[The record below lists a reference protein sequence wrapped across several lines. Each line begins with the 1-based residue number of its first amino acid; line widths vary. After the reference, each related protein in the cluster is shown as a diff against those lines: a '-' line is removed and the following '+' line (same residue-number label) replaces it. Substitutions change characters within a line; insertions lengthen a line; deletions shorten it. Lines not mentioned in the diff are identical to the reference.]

1 MAYASTEYEFWGN
14 PKVRAAGKDAA
25 LLYIAANGHCN
36 QFMTDGFISEKSIET
51 IASLAF
57 QRSPKKA
64 IDALVENNL
73 WHRVDGGYEVHDY
86 LKHNKSKAQI
96 ESLTEKRSTAGKA
109 GADTRYKPNG
119 EANAMANAMTKSI
132 ERAKQAPC
140 DLPCDTS
147 ISISKDLK
155 DSTTTATRAE
165 GGIAEISKTYESE
178 IGFLTGSIR
187 DELVLMEGE
196 YPAEWIRE
204 AIKEAAKVNKRSL
217 KYTQGILKR
226 WKVEGFKS
234 DTRIREK
241 GGNGYRRENIRT
253 KPDMGGYKVDRSN
266 EIVVIEDGY
275 EPEGGGK

>member
-1 MAYASTEYEFWGN
+1 MAWTRIDDGFYDN
-14 PKVRAAGKDAA
+14 IKIKRAGPEAAHLYVAG
-25 LLYIAANGHCN
+25 LIYCN
-36 QFMTDGFISEKSIET
+36 KKLTDGFIECVVIPA
-51 IASLAF
+51 IAGNAF
-57 QRSPKKA
+57 CKNPKKA
-64 IDALVENNL
+64 ISKLIENGL
-73 WHRVDGGYEVHDY
+73 WEEAENGYQVHDY
-86 LKHNKSKAQI
+86 LAFNKSKKQI
-96 ESLTEKRSTAGKA
+96 EELNQKRAEI
-109 GADTRYKPNG
+109 GASGGRKSKQIGEQLGNQIGEQLAPPNIPNIPNHYLRN
-119 EANAMANAMTKSI
+119 E
-132 ERAKQAPC
+132 
-140 DLPCDTS
+140 
-147 ISISKDLK
+147 K
-155 DSTTTATRAE
+155 DSTTTATREARAQ

-187 DELVLMEGE
+187 DELVLMVGE
-196 YPAEWIRE
+196 YPAEWISE